1 MLFDLTFRGDILII
15 ESFLWAGLR
24 FHSLDG
30 HDMPFRLTA
39 KEKADSPACSMVL
52 GLYASG
58 AQIALDRLAAAALRW
73 AFAVVL

>member
-1 MLFDLTFRGDILII
+1 VLFDLTFRGDILII

-30 HDMPFRLTA
+30 NDMPFRLTA

-52 GLYASG
+52 GLYAS
-58 AQIALDRLAAAALRW
+58 
-73 AFAVVL
+73 